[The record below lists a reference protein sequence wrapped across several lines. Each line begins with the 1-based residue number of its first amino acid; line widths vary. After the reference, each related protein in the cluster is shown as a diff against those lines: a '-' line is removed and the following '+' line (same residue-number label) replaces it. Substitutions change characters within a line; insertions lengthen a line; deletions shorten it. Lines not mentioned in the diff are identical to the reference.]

1 MTKARINEQ
10 MVKAG
15 VAAALEQL
23 PIEVFN
29 ERSIDPAGFVIPV
42 FQAMARREW
51 QHIETAPRSGVN
63 LMLGLAG
70 PSGFKEGIGLWVDAE
85 EDDDSGAGNWST
97 ESWWGKP
104 PTHWRPMPPP
114 PPETA

>member
-1 MTKARINEQ
+1 MSETRVNQQ
-10 MVKAG
+10 MVEAG
-15 VAAALEQL
+15 LAAVLEQL

-29 ERSIDPAGFVIPV
+29 ERSIDPEGFVIAV
-42 FQAMARREW
+42 FQAVARREW
-51 QHIETAPRSGVN
+51 QPIETAPRSSGN
-63 LMLGLAG
+63 LMLGLVD
-70 PSGFKEGIGLWVDAE
+70 PSGFKVGIGLWVD